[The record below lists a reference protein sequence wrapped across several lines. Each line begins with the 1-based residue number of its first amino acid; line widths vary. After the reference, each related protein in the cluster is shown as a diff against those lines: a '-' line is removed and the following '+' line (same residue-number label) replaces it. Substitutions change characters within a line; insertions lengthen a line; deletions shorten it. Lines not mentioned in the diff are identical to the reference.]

1 MNLGVGTSGFSY
13 KEWKGKFYPEKH
25 PDKRMLDYYGGK
37 LTSVEI
43 NNTFY
48 RMPQPA
54 LLEGW
59 AAKVPETFR
68 FSLKASRR
76 ISHFK
81 KLKDAA
87 EDTRYFVETAR
98 VLGPR
103 LGVILFQL
111 PPNARKDLD
120 ALDSFLKDALPD
132 GTRAAFEFRHD
143 SWLSDDVYDRL
154 RESGCALCIADTDEG
169 CTPFVATA
177 DWGYLRLRGTT
188 YADDDL
194 GEWVKRVQGTGW
206 SDAFVFFKH
215 EDEAAGPLMAMRF
228 RELAGA

>member
-1 MNLGVGTSGFSY
+1 MNLGIGTSGFAY

-25 PDKRMLDYYGGK
+25 PDKRMLDFYGEK

-48 RMPQPA
+48 QMPKAA

-59 AAKVPETFR
+59 AEKVPPAFR

-76 ISHFK
+76 ITHFK
-81 KLKDAA
+81 RLKDAA
-87 EDTRYFVETAR
+87 EETRYFAETAK

-111 PPNARKDLD
+111 PPNCRKDLGV
-120 ALDSFLKDALPD
+120 LDTFLKEALPP
-132 GTRAAFEFRHD
+132 GTPAAFEFRHD
-143 SWLSDDVYDRL
+143 SWLTDDVFARL

-169 CTPFVATA
+169 CTPFTSTA
-177 DWGYLRLRGTT
+177 DWGYLRLRGTA
-188 YADDDL
+188 YADADLDD
-194 GEWVKRVQGTGW
+194 WVKRVQGAGW
-206 SDAFVFFKH
+206 KDAFVFFKH
-215 EDEAAGPLMAMRF
+215 EDEAAGPLLAMRF

>member
-25 PDKRMLDYYGGK
+25 PANAMLEYYGTK

-48 RMPQPA
+48 RMPQPS

-59 AAKVPETFR
+59 AAKVPESFR

-87 EDTRYFVETAR
+87 EETRYFVETAK
-98 VLGPR
+98 VLGVR

-111 PPNARKDLD
+111 PPNAKKDLD
-120 ALDSFLKDALPD
+120 VLDSFLKEALPE

-169 CTPFVATA
+169 CTPFVSTA

-194 GEWVKRVQGTGW
+194 GDWVKRVQGAGW
-206 SDAFVFFKH
+206 KDAFVFFKH
-215 EDEAAGPLMAMRF
+215 EDEAAGPLMAMKF
-228 RELAGA
+228 REIAGA

>member
-1 MNLGVGTSGFSY
+1 MDLGVGTSGFAY

-25 PDKRMLDYYGGK
+25 PDQEMLQFYGGK
-37 LTSVEI
+37 LTAVEI

-48 RMPQPA
+48 QMPKPA

-59 AAKVPETFR
+59 AEKVPPTFR
-68 FSLKASRR
+68 FALKASRR
-76 ISHFK
+76 ITHFK
-81 KLKDAA
+81 RLKDAA
-87 EDTRYFVETAR
+87 EETRYLVETAQ

-111 PPNARKDLD
+111 PPNCRKDLD
-120 ALDSFLKDALPD
+120 VLHRFLTGALPP
-132 GTRAAFEFRHD
+132 GTPAAFEFRHD
-143 SWLSDDVYDRL
+143 SWLEDDVFDRL

-169 CTPFVATA
+169 GTPFRSTA

-188 YADDDL
+188 YTDEDL
-194 GEWVKRVQGTGW
+194 GEWVKRVRGEGW
-206 SDAFVFFKH
+206 KRAFVFFKH

-228 RELAGA
+228 RELAGC